1 MTVNIEGLG
10 KITAS
15 KEVLDELTRAFSH
28 QASYFISQGHYES
41 FLLANTRSNSILKA
55 LMKVGYYDDLEY

>member
-15 KEVLDELTRAFSH
+15 KEVLNELTRAFSH
-28 QASYFISQGHYES
+28 QASYFTSQGYHES
-41 FLLANTRSNSILKA
+41 FLLADTRSNAIYKA
-55 LMKVGYYDDLEY
+55 LMEVGYYDDLKY

>member
-15 KEVLDELTRAFSH
+15 KEVLNELTRAFSH
-28 QASYFISQGHYES
+28 QALYLASKGFHEGS
-41 FLLANTRSNSILKA
+41 LLSDTRSNAIF
-55 LMKVGYYDDLEY
+55 KVLYEAGYYGDKE

>member
-15 KEVLDELTRAFSH
+15 KEVLNELTRAFSH
-28 QASYFISQGHYES
+28 QASYLTLKGWHEGS
-41 FLLANTRSNSILKA
+41 LLADTRSIAIFMA
-55 LMKVGYYDDLEY
+55 LQEIGFYDDLD